1 MSPAA
6 NKDEK
11 YRFSLAKSVS
21 FPYNG
26 CKLAC
31 CGYASAETK
40 EAFPW
45 GRYIS
50 SIIR

>member
-11 YRFSLAKSVS
+11 YRFSLAKSVA

-26 CKLAC
+26 CRLAC
-31 CGYASAETK
+31 CGYASAKTK

-45 GRYIS
+45 GRYTS